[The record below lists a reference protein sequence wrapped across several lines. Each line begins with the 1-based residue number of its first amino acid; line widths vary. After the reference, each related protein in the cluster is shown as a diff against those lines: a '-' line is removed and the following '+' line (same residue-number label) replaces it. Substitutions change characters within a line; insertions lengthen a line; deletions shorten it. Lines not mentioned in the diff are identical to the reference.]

1 MLDGKINDPY
11 KTHRIRALTIVNKKS
26 VVGQRIFLAWK
37 SKLVYIIFLYKSL
50 SREMGWGNS
59 E

>member
-26 VVGQRIFLAWK
+26 KNLLLAN
-37 SKLVYIIFLYKSL
+37 VFF
-50 SREMGWGNS
+50 
-59 E
+59 